1 MAPAPTTATR
11 APASAPTSLPPNM
24 DAPRQSFDAHSQSFD
39 AHYQS
44 IDAHYQD
51 AATDPQNLDEVVGR
65 LEQLAMAMR
74 GRDMRASFAPA
85 AYNRDH
91 QEGDTRASFAQS
103 PASTFA
109 QSPASTFTQSP
120 ASTFAQT
127 VYEEDTDEPTV
138 IDTFSPR
145 PMHREPSFASQPH
158 TASQPSTTRHREP
171 ARLNTSVKHSI
182 SEHSPTSTSSSSSL
196 GALDSRSVVEA
207 FLATRSRVVRVSAL
221 VGLSGLGE
229 ALTRKG
235 DVAPRPQSL
244 WTHDVEGQA
253 RKMEAPVWAVFK
265 THEEARA
272 LLASAPTLPSH
283 IAVFPALEGDLEPF
297 SKLRRVEVGMTPPTM
312 PVPPSPYGA
321 QGQTTYSTHAPNST
335 YAANGQSYADRA
347 PSSYANHSAHAT
359 QGQRPGLFLNTA
371 VAAQHEP
378 IQAYASQRES
388 AQFAGQ
394 REQYAQRD
402 AAQYASQRDNYAPSN
417 DPAQS
422 YAISSNPPNPRTS
435 FRLGDWICSAAKCG
449 AHNFG
454 RNVACIG
461 CGNPRVGN
469 GLAPSPTQGH
479 FMSARPVPSPRF
491 AASFS
496 AQQQQ
501 HASAFTGNSP
511 MPQHQPSQPQNK
523 PNHPLLTPSGRSFA
537 VGGSVKNISSDPLS
551 PCFMFWPDNEPFPE
565 QGQIRPSHLSGVP
578 QPPILNTGNRGP
590 ITHQPGD
597 WICKKCNYLNW
608 RRRKVCQTCLPY
620 AEGNGDS
627 ISAAVQAERIALLTN
642 VLTQTNSQPSSANSL
657 SPQSSA
663 FLPQAQAFPMQ
674 QHNGMAQQQQPPMP
688 LNVRSQSMTPPQA
701 RRPFMSSASPPLPQ
715 GRGAV
720 HRSKSHFDLG
730 SYGAMG
736 PGPVP
741 PMPKHAATLP
751 SGYAAG
757 HGAMSAGHAGISRQG
772 SPSFLAMQEAYM
784 QPPTPSYMQ
793 TATTFKQPTTPSFM
807 QSPTP
812 FMPIPESASV
822 PLLPSFLQD
831 MVQPS
836 PSLSPSSTSSS
847 AELPFEEQLE
857 SAGSSRSS
865 SRHRPRGKVSTE
877 GLVSIWRLDRKE
889 SRSMF
894 NPFGPEAI
902 GWQRSQSRER
912 VRADSQEATHAATL
926 ESLPATMERLNM

>member
-11 APASAPTSLPPNM
+11 APASATATRAPASATASLP
-24 DAPRQSFDAHSQSFD
+24 STTDAHRQPTD
-39 AHYQS
+39 AYRQP
-44 IDAHYQD
+44 IDAHFHDASVDAHVQD
-51 AATDPQNLDEVVGR
+51 ATADPHNLDEVVGR
-65 LEQLAMAMR
+65 LERLAMAMR
-74 GRDMRASFAPA
+74 GRDMRAPFAQSPA
-85 AYNRDH
+85 RDFC
-91 QEGDTRASFAQS
+91 GDASTFNQTPASAFAQS

-109 QSPASTFTQSP
+109 H
-120 ASTFAQT
+120 T
-127 VYEEDTDEPTV
+127 VYEEDADEPTV

-145 PMHREPSFASQPH
+145 PMHREPSSTAQP
-158 TASQPSTTRHREP
+158 P
-171 ARLNTSVKHSI
+171 RLNTATAPKHSI
-182 SEHSPTSTSSSSSL
+182 SEHSPTSTSSSSSSL
-196 GALDSRSVVEA
+196 GVLDSRSSLGPLDSRSAVEA

-221 VGLSGLGE
+221 AGLSGLGE
-229 ALTRKG
+229 L
-235 DVAPRPQSL
+235 APRPQSV
-244 WTHDVEGQA
+244 WTHEGT
-253 RKMEAPVWAVFK
+253 KDGSVWAVFR

-272 LLASAPTLPSH
+272 LLAAAPSH

-312 PVPPSPYGA
+312 SVPPSPYGASFGA
-321 QGQTTYSTHAPNST
+321 QGQTTYSTHAPSST
-335 YAANGQSYADRA
+335 YANNGQSYADRA
-347 PSSYANHSAHAT
+347 PSSYADHSAHAS
-359 QGQRPGLFLNTA
+359 QGQRPGLVLNTA
-371 VAAQHEP
+371 VAAQREP
-378 IQAYASQRES
+378 IQAYASQREL

-402 AAQYASQRDNYAPSN
+402 SAQHTSQRDNYAPAN

-461 CGNPRVGN
+461 CGTPRVGN

-501 HASAFTGNSP
+501 HASAFAGNSP

-578 QPPILNTGNRGP
+578 PPILNTGNRGP

-642 VLTQTNSQPSSANSL
+642 VLTQTNSQPSSANGL

-663 FLPQAQAFPMQ
+663 FSPSAQAFPMQ
-674 QHNGMAQQQQPPMP
+674 QHNTMPQQQQQPMP
-688 LNVRSQSMTPPQA
+688 LSVRSQSMTPPQA
-701 RRPFMSSASPPLPQ
+701 RRPFMSSVSPPLPQ

-751 SGYAAG
+751 SGYAVG
-757 HGAMSAGHAGISRQG
+757 HGAMTAGHAGISRQG

-793 TATTFKQPTTPSFM
+793 AATTFKQPTTPSFM

-847 AELPFEEQLE
+847 AELPFEEQME

-877 GLVSIWRLDRKE
+877 GLGSIWRLDRKE

-912 VRADSQEATHAATL
+912 VRAASQEAAHAATL
-926 ESLPATMERLNM
+926 ESLPATMERLNI

>member
-1 MAPAPTTATR
+1 MAPAPSTATR
-11 APASAPTSLPPNM
+11 APASATTSLPPNM
-24 DAPRQSFDAHSQSFD
+24 DAPR
-39 AHYQS
+39 QS

-51 AATDPQNLDEVVGR
+51 AATDPQNLEEVVGR
-65 LEQLAMAMR
+65 LERLAMAMR
-74 GRDMRASFAPA
+74 GRDMRASFA
-85 AYNRDH
+85 
-91 QEGDTRASFAQS
+91 QS
-103 PASTFA
+103 PAGDFRGDASTLNQTHASTFA
-109 QSPASTFTQSP
+109 QSP

-145 PMHREPSFASQPH
+145 PMHREPSFTSQPPAARAN
-158 TASQPSTTRHREP
+158 TQP
-171 ARLNTSVKHSI
+171 ARLNTSVKHSV
-182 SEHSPTSTSSSSSL
+182 SEPSPTSTSSSSSL
-196 GALDSRSVVEA
+196 GALDSRSAVES

-221 VGLSGLGE
+221 AGLSGLG
-229 ALTRKG
+229 AK
-235 DVAPRPQSL
+235 PQSL
-244 WTHDVEGQA
+244 WTHEGT
-253 RKMEAPVWAVFK
+253 KDGSVWAVFK

-272 LLASAPTLPSH
+272 LLAAAPSLPSH

-297 SKLRRVEVGMTPPTM
+297 SKLRRVEVRMTPPTM
-312 PVPPSPYGA
+312 SVLPSPYGA
-321 QGQTTYSTHAPNST
+321 QGQTTYSTQAPNST
-335 YAANGQSYADRA
+335 YATNGTSYADRA
-347 PSSYANHSAHAT
+347 PSTYANHSAHAT
-359 QGQRPGLFLNTA
+359 QGQRPGLYLNTA

-394 REQYAQRD
+394 REQYAQRK
-402 AAQYASQRDNYAPSN
+402 QYANQRDSAQYAPSN

-501 HASAFTGNSP
+501 HASTFTGNSP

-642 VLTQTNSQPSSANSL
+642 VLTQTNSQPSSANGL
-657 SPQSSA
+657 SPQSNA
-663 FLPQAQAFPMQ
+663 FSPQAQAFPMQ
-674 QHNGMAQQQQPPMP
+674 QHNAMPQQQQPPMP

-736 PGPVP
+736 PGPAP
-741 PMPKHAATLP
+741 PMSKHAATLP
-751 SGYAAG
+751 SGYAVG
-757 HGAMSAGHAGISRQG
+757 GMSAGHAGISRQG

-877 GLVSIWRLDRKE
+877 GLGSIWRLDRKE

-912 VRADSQEATHAATL
+912 VRADSQEAAHAATL